1 MGKGVAIAVRVSNR
15 IDEVPDVQKVFTQ
28 YGCSIKSRLGLH
40 EVSDNSCAKD
50 GLIILV
56 CVGQENELKSFVQD
70 LNKIAGV
77 KAASMDLPVF

>member
-15 IDEVPDVQKVFTQ
+15 IDEVPDVQQVFTK

-77 KAASMDLPVF
+77 KAASMDLPIF

>member
-15 IDEVPDVQKVFTQ
+15 IDEVPDVQQVFTK

>member
-56 CVGQENELKSFVQD
+56 CVGQESELKSFVQD